1 MNLFKIY
8 LDKIKKS
15 INKNKK
21 LIGPISS
28 DDLSLIVIESPPDK
42 FNYDLSSNA
51 AMVLS
56 KIIKENPRMIAEK
69 LKNIFEKEINDFS
82 EISIAG
88 PGFMNFKFS
97 LKKFI
102 KIFENIFKTKKKF
115 GSNKQ
120 TKKFNI
126 EFVSANPTGPMR
138 VIVEVQFLV
147 MFCQIYSSLME
158 TKLQKNLY
166 KRLWKTS
173 E

>member
-82 EISIAG
+82 DISIAG

-97 LKKFI
+97 LKTWI
-102 KIFENIFKTKKKF
+102 KISENIFKTKKK
-115 GSNKQ
+115 
-120 TKKFNI
+120 I
-126 EFVSANPTGPMR
+126 W
-138 VIVEVQFLV
+138 I
-147 MFCQIYSSLME
+147 
-158 TKLQKNLY
+158 
-166 KRLWKTS
+166 
-173 E
+173 